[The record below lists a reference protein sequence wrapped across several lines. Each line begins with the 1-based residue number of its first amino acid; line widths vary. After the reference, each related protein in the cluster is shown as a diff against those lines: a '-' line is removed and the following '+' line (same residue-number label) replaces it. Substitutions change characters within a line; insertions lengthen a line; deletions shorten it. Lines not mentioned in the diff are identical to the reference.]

1 MYWHPLEAEHSP
13 ALLRTKNTVF
23 SQRPFGHYCHKSVLR
38 GVHVTGL
45 KGIVMRTLLLAMAI
59 ALAGLH
65 LSIGTPVQAQTSDPA
80 TDPSIAAKHAIGEVR
95 SIDAPNKMIT
105 LKTDAGTTVFASIND
120 KTVYKR
126 LAPGEQTLTNASD
139 ITFAD
144 IGEGDR
150 VMARGTVA
158 ADRKSV
164 PAAMIIVMTKGDIAK
179 KQEAERLEWRRR
191 GILGVITALK
201 PEAKEIVISNRNM
214 AGAQTVVTIPV
225 ADATE
230 MRRYAPDSIRF
241 SDAKPST
248 FNELKVGDQLRAL
261 GDKSEDGLRFKPA
274 KVVTGA
280 FRTVAGTV
288 KEVNSATGEIK
299 ITDLEKKQ
307 PLTIVVKQDSV
318 LRRFPPMSEMGATMG
333 GMGRGPGGAPGAA
346 PGGQTP
352 PAGAQPAGRPQ
363 GPGAGGPGGPGAG
376 GPGGRGNFNINEML
390 ERLPT
395 IAMADVKVGDTIIV
409 SSTQGV
415 DPARLTAIA
424 LVSGADTLLAMLA
437 PRPQPGQSAPNPA
450 AGLGGG
456 GISFGIGLP

>member
-1 MYWHPLEAEHSP
+1 VLPKAACVPL
-13 ALLRTKNTVF
+13 
-23 SQRPFGHYCHKSVLR
+23 CHKRSFS
-38 GVHVTGL
+38 GVHETGL
-45 KGIVMRTLLLAMAI
+45 KGIVMRTLLLAVAI
-59 ALAGLH
+59 GLAVLP
-65 LSIGTPVQAQTSDPA
+65 LSLAIKKVQAQDAA
-80 TDPSIAAKHAIGEVR
+80 TDPSIAAKHAIGEVK
-95 SIDAPNKMIT
+95 SIDAANKLIT
-105 LKTDAGTTVFASIND
+105 LKTDAGTTVFATISD

-126 LAPGEQTLTNASD
+126 LAPGEQSLTNAAD
-139 ITFAD
+139 ITLAD
-144 IGEGDR
+144 IAEGDR

-164 PAAMIIVMTKGDIAK
+164 PAAMIVVMTKGDIAK
-179 KQEAERLEWRRR
+179 KQEAERMEWRRR

-201 PEAKEIVISNRNM
+201 PDAKEITISNRGI
-214 AGAQTVVTIPV
+214 AGTQTVMIPV
-225 ADATE
+225 ADKTE
-230 MRRYAPDSIRF
+230 MRRYAPDSIKF

-248 FNELKVGDQLRAL
+248 FSELKVGDQLRAL
-261 GDKSEDGLRFKPA
+261 GNKSEDGLKFTPE

-288 KEVNSATGEIK
+288 KEINAATGEIK

-318 LRRFPPMSEMGATMG
+318 LRRFPPPSEMAALMG
-333 GMGRGPGGAPGAA
+333 GMGRGAGGPGGAG

-352 PAGAQPAGRPQ
+352 PAGGQQAARPQ
-363 GPGAGGPGGPGAG
+363 GPGAGGPGGPGGRPG
-376 GPGGRGNFNINEML
+376 GPNINDML

-395 IAMADVKVGDTIIV
+395 IAVADVKVGDTIIV

-415 DPARLTAIA
+415 DPSRLTAIA

-437 PRPQPGQSAPNPA
+437 PRPQSGQAAPNPA
-450 AGLGGG
+450 AGLGGS